1 MSEAF
6 RAQQGSRK
14 RGKAHRGQAPVP
26 SEGGGQKKQNFLRDL
41 YRRATVRPIRPTSIR
56 AVAGGRHDVF
66 AIAVGHKEV
75 NKLFKL
81 VEAGD

>member
-1 MSEAF
+1 MALCAMREVLVP
-6 RAQQGSRK
+6 QNPLGG
-14 RGKAHRGQAPVP
+14 RGGVKKARFCCAYCGR
-26 SEGGGQKKQNFLRDL
+26 GGQKKQNF
-41 YRRATVRPIRPTSIR
+41 AQFPIRPTSIR

>member
-26 SEGGGQKKQNFLRDL
+26 SEGGGKKSKIFCAITSSGLSEWVRWGDSEARASQGLALASLTERGVMDL
-41 YRRATVRPIRPTSIR
+41 PA
-56 AVAGGRHDVF
+56 RHID
-66 AIAVGHKEV
+66 GSEK
-75 NKLFKL
+75 
-81 VEAGD
+81 

>member
-1 MSEAF
+1 
-6 RAQQGSRK
+6 
-14 RGKAHRGQAPVP
+14 
-26 SEGGGQKKQNFLRDL
+26 
-41 YRRATVRPIRPTSIR
+41 
-56 AVAGGRHDVF
+56 VAGGRHDVF